1 MSVDHER
8 IASRMSTKLDA
19 VAEQL
24 LASLSNQKK
33 DAILELLMMQDGADG
48 NDDDDEIL
56 GRILPS
62 TNVNNTQSKKK
73 KHSRSQATRSN
84 ATSLTFSASDK
95 KEERPKK
102 RPIIHDGTYYTAVY
116 MGLLLFVIGYWFYE
130 SIKMSQKDGYW
141 FRCAWFA
148 LAPLFIGMAMFPFR
162 IAIYN
167 TLALFGSWRNV
178 KRNSRYHS
186 YFAPPKPEFL
196 PPVCVQMPVYK
207 EDFDETIAP
216 SLDNIELAMDYYRSQ
231 GGQAFMFVNDDG
243 LQLLDEE
250 KRNER
255 LKFYNEHHIAYIAR
269 PPPNLLVRHGLFKKA
284 SNMNFCLNFA
294 LELAKVEEE
303 HPEWSKSQALQHMVD
318 SRDYPVLAGG
328 PISRLNNVE
337 YILLVDS
344 DTRVPTACLH
354 DTVGEFVEDSG
365 DEEDAD
371 RDKVGFVQHAT
382 SVLRVDDNYWEDM
395 LAHFT
400 HLLYS
405 VFIPMGT
412 ACGEPSPLVG
422 HNATLNWKA
431 VQQVSCFDEN
441 LGYRKF
447 WSESHVSE
455 DFDLSLR
462 LQSAGYIGRYAMYTG
477 PDFQEGVS
485 VTVHDEIKKLRKFAY
500 GSGEMLFNPLSKWL
514 CHGPI
519 SPLIWRYLRTS
530 AIPLHARLN
539 LLAYLITYGTFQIQL
554 STFHDN
560 LRTMRFHNVV
570 LTCE

>member
-1 MSVDHER
+1 MSEDQER
-8 IASRMSTKLDA
+8 TATLMSTKLDA
-19 VAEQL
+19 VAERL
-24 LASLSNQKK
+24 MTSLSNQEK
-33 DAILELLMMQDGADG
+33 DAILELLMMQDGANG
-48 NDDDDEIL
+48 NDDGDEIL

-62 TNVNNTQSKKK
+62 TNAYNTNTKTKKLQ
-73 KHSRSQATRSN
+73 RSQTTRSE
-84 ATSLTFSASDK
+84 ATTLTFSASDK
-95 KEERPKK
+95 EVQGPKK
-102 RPIIHDGTYYTAVY
+102 RPIIHDGSYYTAVY
-116 MGLLLFVIGYWFYE
+116 MGILLFVIGYWFYE
-130 SIKMSQKDGYW
+130 SIKMSQKDGLW
-141 FRCAWFA
+141 GRCAWFV
-148 LAPLFIGMAMFPFR
+148 LSPLFIGMAMFPFR

-186 YFAPPKPEFL
+186 YFAPPKPEML

-207 EDFDETIAP
+207 EDFAETIAP
-216 SLDNIELAMDYYRSQ
+216 SLENIELAMDYYRSQ
-231 GGQAFMFVNDDG
+231 GGQAVMFVNDDG

-250 KRNER
+250 KQNER
-255 LKFYNEHHIAYIAR
+255 LQFYNDHNIAYIAR
-269 PPPNLLVRHGLFKKA
+269 PPPSLLVRHGLFKKA

-294 LELAKVEEE
+294 LELAKIEEE
-303 HPEWSKSQALQHMVD
+303 NAEWSESQALQHLID
-318 SRDYPVLAGG
+318 SREYHVLAGG
-328 PISRLNNVE
+328 PISRLSNVE

-344 DTRVPTACLH
+344 DTRVPIACLH

-365 DEEDAD
+365 DEAAD
-371 RDKVGFVQHAT
+371 TDKVGFVQHAT
-382 SVLRVDDNYWEDM
+382 SVLRLDDNYWEDM

-431 VQQVSCFDEN
+431 VQQVSWFDDEV
-441 LGYRKF
+441 GYRKF

-530 AIPLHARLN
+530 TIPLHARLN
-539 LLAYLITYGTFQIQL
+539 LMAYLITY
-554 STFHDN
+554 STFATIDLSEIHDIS
-560 LRTMRFHNVV
+560 R
-570 LTCE
+570 